1 MVQTNNERNLS
12 SYARNVYSQNGEDG
26 IIQEACARLNI
37 TKGYFVEFGAWDG
50 KYLSNTYNLYENYGW
65 SGCYIEGD
73 QARFHTLSKNIDP
86 EKILAINCFVSID
99 GENTLDKILKR
110 NGIDR
115 HLDILSIDIDSDDL
129 AVWASIKDY
138 RSKIVVIEYN
148 PTIPNACEFVQAP
161 GVQIGNAPLSI
172 IKLGAAKG
180 YWPFAVTDTNLLF
193 VQKELFD
200 QLRLRRAPTIS
211 ELRQEVGFIF
221 LGYDGSIMTTG
232 DIKGNRWNYNA
243 PILQTFPKFL
253 RYYGRKK
260 IFIDVIK
267 IFYIVMLHIF
277 HFVFRPTY
285 IKIRN
290 RLRFRKVARASEND
304 LV

>member
-1 MVQTNNERNLS
+1 MVRTNNERNLN
-12 SYARNVYSQNGEDG
+12 SYARNVYSQYGEDG

-73 QARFHTLSKNIDP
+73 QARFHTLLENIDP
-86 EKILAINCFVSID
+86 EKILAINCFVSIH

-129 AVWASIKDY
+129 AIWASIKDH
-138 RSKIVVIEYN
+138 RPKIVMIEYN
-148 PTIPNACEFVQAP
+148 PTIPNACEFVQPP
-161 GVQIGNAPLSI
+161 GTHIGNAPLSI

-193 VQKELFD
+193 VQKEIFD
-200 QLRLRRAPTIS
+200 QLRLRKVPTLP
-211 ELRQEVGFIF
+211 ELRQEMGFIF
-221 LGYDGSIMTTG
+221 LGYDSSIITTG
-232 DIKGNRWNYNA
+232 DIKGNPWNYGA

-253 RYYGRKK
+253 RYCGRRNF
-260 IFIDVIK
+260 FIDGIK
-267 IFYIVMLHIF
+267 MSYILILHIF
-277 HFVFRPTY
+277 HHGFRLTY
-285 IKIRN
+285 TKTRS
-290 RLRFRKVARASEND
+290 RLRSRKTSRTSGSGPI
-304 LV
+304 